1 MSDTGIISFLGAAV
15 AHFYY
20 PSLTTKCL
28 PIWLLA
34 LRCMMLSEHQVPDR
48 TIAYGLIVS
57 SMGDASLWLETADGV
72 ADNLREPLFMI
83 GLVCFLVAHILYI
96 KAMLGH
102 TSFHTKW
109 LSLPIFVYYT
119 TMMYVILPA
128 APEELGLPIMI
139 YGLAISVMGYAAL
152 NFWHNCVSPAWQ
164 MATRLRHPKYSLAH
178 YYEDLQARYLVIT
191 PSSTP
196 RPLLRGHVGTLPSY
210 HP

>member
-1 MSDTGIISFLGAAV
+1 
-15 AHFYY
+15 
-20 PSLTTKCL
+20 
-28 PIWLLA
+28 
-34 LRCMMLSEHQVPDR
+34 MMLSEHQVPDR

-164 MATRLRHPKYSLAH
+164 KNAVLGLVGALFFIISDTILALAKFVPAYKAVFQGYH
-178 YYEDLQARYLVIT
+178 QEAVMGTYYIGQLLIAR
-191 PSSTP
+191 SCMFDA
-196 RPLLRGHVGTLPSY
+196 GTGPAKNSKKKD
-210 HP
+210 